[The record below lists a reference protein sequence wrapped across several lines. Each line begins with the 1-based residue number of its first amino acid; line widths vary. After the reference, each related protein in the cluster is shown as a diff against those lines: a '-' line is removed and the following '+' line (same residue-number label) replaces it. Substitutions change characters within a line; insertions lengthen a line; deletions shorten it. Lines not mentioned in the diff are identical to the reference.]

1 MRCNMGDPLAI
12 VRDHRH
18 DGRLERRICRS
29 QVAPGPAGPR
39 HILGPV
45 ETIGPMELLIIL
57 AVVVLLFGGAKI
69 PQLARSLGRAQ
80 KEFKEGLHEGAT
92 SDDGEHDQ
100 PPVA

>member
-1 MRCNMGDPLAI
+1 
-12 VRDHRH
+12 
-18 DGRLERRICRS
+18 
-29 QVAPGPAGPR
+29 
-39 HILGPV
+39 
-45 ETIGPMELLIIL
+45 MELLIIL